1 LHQSN
6 VNNKSGFEFKSSD
19 VTEEEL
25 LASASN
31 QSVQINDN
39 FNRLFH
45 IQSKF
50 LCYDNEMVRMF
61 GAKIVQ
67 SERQKTTNRNDAKF
81 NFKNRI
87 ASHKATWPPFQ
98 KSGRKFLIFFA
109 CLKF

>member
-1 LHQSN
+1 MQQSN

-19 VTEEEL
+19 ITEEEL

-31 QSVQINDN
+31 QNAPTNDHY
-39 FNRLFH
+39 NRLFH

-50 LCYDNEMVRMF
+50 LSYDNEMVRMF

-87 ASHKATWPPFQ
+87 ASHKSTWPPYQ
-98 KSGRKFLIFFA
+98 KSGRKRLLVA
-109 CLKF
+109 